1 MALNTAQVK
10 ARIGDELGLTD
21 DDLARLYGVDP
32 GGVDKH
38 LASLGKD
45 VEAVYQRILSD
56 VDGVRTGYRVL
67 QVSDDHIAA
76 IRALLRDYI
85 FHPLVSMEMADGRVG
100 WKLGSEL
107 VDVAMGKKDLKWP
120 EWPQKGGT
128 DAEREELLKRKF
140 PKMSDD

>member
-1 MALNTAQVK
+1 MAFLVPAL
-10 ARIGDELGLTD
+10 RILGLAATGFA
-21 DDLARLYGVDP
+21 LA
-32 GGVDKH
+32 
-38 LASLGKD
+38 
-45 VEAVYQRILSD
+45 
-56 VDGVRTGYRVL
+56 
-67 QVSDDHIAA
+67 
-76 IRALLRDYI
+76 
-85 FHPLVSMEMADGRVG
+85 VG